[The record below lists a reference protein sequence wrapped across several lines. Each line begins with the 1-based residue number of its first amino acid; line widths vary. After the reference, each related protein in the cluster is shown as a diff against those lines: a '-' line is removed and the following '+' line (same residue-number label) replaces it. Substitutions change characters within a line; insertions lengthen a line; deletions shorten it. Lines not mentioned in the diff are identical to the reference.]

1 MKVSSHFTCADI
13 RGFSAQFALISL
25 TEKWRKYLD
34 NKGYTGAVLMDLS
47 KAFDTVNHEHLEAKL
62 HAYGFSYLSDRWQ
75 RTKVN
80 LSFSSW
86 PELLLGVPQGSV
98 LGPILF
104 NIYINNPFY
113 FLTCEICKFADDTM
127 PYVCNSSLEYVL
139 EKLEEYSALVI
150 EWCEINEME
159 MNAEN
164 AIYLFQVINLNKCG
178 LELETI

>member
-47 KAFDTVNHEHLEAKL
+47 KAFDTVNHEHLIATL

-86 PELLLGVPQGSV
+86 PELLPGVPQGSV

>member
-1 MKVSSHFTCADI
+1 
-13 RGFSAQFALISL
+13 
-25 TEKWRKYLD
+25 
-34 NKGYTGAVLMDLS
+34 
-47 KAFDTVNHEHLEAKL
+47 
-62 HAYGFSYLSDRWQ
+62 
-75 RTKVN
+75 
-80 LSFSSW
+80 
-86 PELLLGVPQGSV
+86 
-98 LGPILF
+98 
-104 NIYINNPFY
+104 
-113 FLTCEICKFADDTM
+113 M

>member
-47 KAFDTVNHEHLEAKL
+47 KAFDTVSHEHLIAKL

-86 PELLLGVPQGSV
+86 PELLPGVPQGSV